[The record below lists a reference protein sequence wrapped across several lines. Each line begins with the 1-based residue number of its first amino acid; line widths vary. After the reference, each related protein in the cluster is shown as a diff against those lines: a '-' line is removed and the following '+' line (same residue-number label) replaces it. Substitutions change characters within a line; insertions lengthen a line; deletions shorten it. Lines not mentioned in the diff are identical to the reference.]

1 MLSSRT
7 YVVKSPA
14 LASQVQ
20 RSSSTLDFD
29 QLVVEMTPRMVGLSA
44 DCKRILQDKTAKEE
58 GRVRMVTQSHD
69 VINPQLFP
77 QKMDAIAAVQ
87 LEHFTD
93 FVNAIPQGFETEL
106 YTFVTRELTAASMH
120 TFYGPENPF
129 AMHPEL
135 IEDFWRWESG
145 IVAYMIGVFPSIT
158 ARTAYNGLENC
169 VKGFIEYLEKGRDKQ
184 AYKLIQGRK
193 ALHDAVGITILDQA
207 RLEMGLS
214 FAFNSNA
221 SITIFWVLN
230 NIFSR
235 PDLLAEI
242 REEIKENALVGTN
255 TISFTKLRQDCPLL
269 NSVYRETMRL
279 VAPMTSARFVLED
292 TIIADTYLLRKDTV
306 VQIAGGVLH
315 ADTDIW
321 GPDAAS
327 FNARRFLYSLNG
339 SKSNPDGSIPDGKS
353 NQVHP
358 AAFRGFG
365 GGISYCPGRHFAQM
379 EIISLTAVLV
389 YGFDLLPQKGKG
401 ELKYDPPKDD
411 KRFPFAVTKP
421 LADLDVKLVRRE
433 GMEDVV
439 WKVEV

>member
-1 MLSSRT
+1 
-7 YVVKSPA
+7 
-14 LASQVQ
+14 
-20 RSSSTLDFD
+20 
-29 QLVVEMTPRMVGLSA
+29 
-44 DCKRILQDKTAKEE
+44 
-58 GRVRMVTQSHD
+58 
-69 VINPQLFP
+69 
-77 QKMDAIAAVQ
+77 
-87 LEHFTD
+87 
-93 FVNAIPQGFETEL
+93 
-106 YTFVTRELTAASMH
+106 
-120 TFYGPENPF
+120 
-129 AMHPEL
+129 MHPEL

-184 AYKLIQGRK
+184 AYKLVQGRK

>member
-1 MLSSRT
+1 MLSGRT

-29 QLVVEMTPRMVGLSA
+29 QLIIEMTPRMVGLSA

-58 GRVRMVTQSHD
+58 GRIRMVTQAHS
-69 VINPQLFP
+69 VINPQLSP
-77 QKMDAIAAVQ
+77 QRMDAVAAVQ
-87 LEHFTD
+87 LQHFTD

-129 AMHPEL
+129 AVHPEL
-135 IEDFWRWESG
+135 IEEFWNWECG
-145 IVAYMIGVFPSIT
+145 IIAYMIGVFPSIT
-158 ARTAYNGLENC
+158 ARKAYNGLEKG
-169 VKGFIEYLEKGRDKQ
+169 VIGFIEYLEKGRDKDAHQ
-184 AYKLIQGRK
+184 LVQDRK
-193 ALHDAVGITILDQA
+193 ALHDAEGISIQDQA

-242 REEIKENALVGTN
+242 REEIRENALVGAN
-255 TISFTKLRQDCPLL
+255 AISFAKLKECPLL
-269 NSVYRETMRL
+269 NSVYRESMRL

-315 ADTDIW
+315 ADTDVW
-321 GPDAAS
+321 GPDATS
-327 FNARRFLYSLNG
+327 FNVRRFFYNLNG
-339 SKSNPDGSIPDGKS
+339 SKSNADGSISEGKS
-353 NQVHP
+353 SQVHP
-358 AAFRGFG
+358 AAFRCFG
-365 GGISYCPGRHFAQM
+365 GGSSYCPGRHFAQM

-389 YGFDLLPQKGKG
+389 YGFDLLPQTGKG
-401 ELKYDPPKDD
+401 GVKYDPPKGD

-421 LADLDVKLVRRE
+421 LESLDVKMVRRE
-433 GMEDVV
+433 GMEDAV
-439 WKVEV
+439 WKLEL

>member
-1 MLSSRT
+1 
-7 YVVKSPA
+7 
-14 LASQVQ
+14 VQ

-29 QLVVEMTPRMVGLSA
+29 QLIIELTPRMVGLSA

-58 GRVRMVTQSHD
+58 GRIRMVSRSHD
-69 VINPQLFP
+69 VMNPPLFP
-77 QKMDAIAAVQ
+77 QNMDAIAGVQ

-129 AMHPEL
+129 AVHPEL
-135 IEDFWRWESG
+135 IDEFWKYENG
-145 IVAYMIGVFPSIT
+145 IIGYMIGVFPSIT
-158 ARTAYNGLENC
+158 ARAAYNGLENC
-169 VKGFIEYLEKGRDKQ
+169 VKGFVEYLEKGREKD
-184 AYKLIQGRK
+184 AYQMITDRK
-193 ALHDAVGITILDQA
+193 VLHDAEGIAISDQA
-207 RLEMGLS
+207 RLEVELS

-235 PDLLAEI
+235 PELLAEI
-242 REEIKENALVGTN
+242 REEIREHALVGLGS
-255 TISFTKLRQDCPLL
+255 ISFTKLKQACPLL
-269 NSVYRETMRL
+269 NSVYRESMRL

-292 TIIADTYLLRKDTV
+292 TIIADTYLLRKNTL

-315 ADTDIW
+315 ADTEIW

-327 FNARRFLYSLNG
+327 FNARRFFYNLNG
-339 SKSNPDGSIPDGKS
+339 SKSNADGFVSEGKGS
-353 NQVHP
+353 QVHP
-358 AAFRGFG
+358 AAFRSFG
-365 GGISYCPGRHFAQM
+365 GGVSYCPGRHFAQM

-389 YGFDLLPQKGKG
+389 CGFDLLPQAGKAG
-401 ELKYDPPKDD
+401 LKYDPPKDD

-421 LADLDVKLVRRE
+421 LEALDVKLVRRE

-439 WKVEV
+439 WELKV